1 MSRQAQLFQQLH
13 FEEEGT
19 EYLTLGLEVTVY
31 WVGSIFDRVDG
42 VLDFYYQSLDLLR
55 DYVRFYLTETMKDP
69 EPVRSD
75 TTELLPLWLRSPRR
89 DIYILRLESGANPH
103 ASSNRAFEFRALEFQ
118 DPPRG
123 ALRLVLPADVIDKS
137 ADQFIELAARLV
149 RKLPFSSG
157 HGGYAIN
164 WNKLG
169 RFRTEAKR
177 KLPFV
182 AFRFPGVDLGDASAA
197 LYAVPNGIK
206 RINWLTF
213 LDRDY
218 CDRLG
223 GEESLRAVLGE
234 GISVYSL
241 ENGVL
246 IQAGAYPLLG
256 DTNRQEDLP
265 YYHRVGQVMAP
276 IRSRTHPALIRE
288 GKIPS
293 AELTEKWLGWFD
305 R

>member
-31 WVGSIFDRVDG
+31 WVGSIFDRVEG
-42 VLDFYYQSLDLLR
+42 VLDFYYQSLDLLLYR
-55 DYVRFYLTETMKDP
+55 DHVRFYLTETMKNT

-103 ASSNRAFEFRALEFQ
+103 ASSNRAFEFALEFQ

-137 ADQFIELAARLV
+137 ADQFVELAARLV

-177 KLPFV
+177 KLPFI

-197 LYAVPNGIK
+197 LLCRSERHP
-206 RINWLTF
+206 INWLTF
-213 LDRDY
+213 FGPGILRPP
-218 CDRLG
+218 LA
-223 GEESLRAVLGE
+223 ESLRAVLGE

-265 YYHRVGQVMAP
+265 YYHRVGQVMA
-276 IRSRTHPALIRE
+276 
-288 GKIPS
+288 
-293 AELTEKWLGWFD
+293 
-305 R
+305 